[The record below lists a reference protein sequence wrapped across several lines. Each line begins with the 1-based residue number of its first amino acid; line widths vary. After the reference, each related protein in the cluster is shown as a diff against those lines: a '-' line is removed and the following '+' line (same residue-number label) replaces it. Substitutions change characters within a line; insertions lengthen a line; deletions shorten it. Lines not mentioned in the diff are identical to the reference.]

1 VGTGPC
7 WSFVVLSSPRPVLG
21 PVLGIYLL
29 YTTNKI
35 QLYLFN
41 LKKDPCALK
50 MRDGGVGK
58 AANNPHHVETQDGGG
73 GIGAPRPV
81 F

>member
-7 WSFVVLSSPRPVLG
+7 WSFAVLSGPRPVLG

-41 LKKDPCALK
+41 LKKDPRALE
-50 MRDGGVGK
+50 MRDGGAGK
-58 AANNPHHVETQDGGG
+58 AENNTRRVETRDGG
-73 GIGAPRPV
+73 A
-81 F
+81 